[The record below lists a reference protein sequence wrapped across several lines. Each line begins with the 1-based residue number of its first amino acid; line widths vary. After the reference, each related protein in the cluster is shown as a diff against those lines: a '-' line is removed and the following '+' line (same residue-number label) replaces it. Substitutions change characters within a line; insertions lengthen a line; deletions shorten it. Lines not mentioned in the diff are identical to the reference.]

1 MSDKVFPTDKPA
13 KVSTNSRPNKYFLSI
28 NLYIY
33 EFFLR
38 FLIKVFRPVCNGKYG
53 NGELN
58 ITY

>member
-13 KVSTNSRPNKYFLSI
+13 KVSTISRLNKLFVDYFKLMNI
-28 NLYIY
+28 
-33 EFFLR
+33 FFYP
-38 FLIKVFRPVCNGKYG
+38 IKVFRSVCNGKYG